1 MAVFLSIKSR
11 SLSAASQVLLARQAL
26 VANEELTEPEVCLV
40 RREGMAR
47 TAWTAS
53 QEHPLIPQWSIA
65 LATFF
70 LA

>member
-1 MAVFLSIKSR
+1 MRFRFQNVE
-11 SLSAASQVLLARQAL
+11 SQVLLARPAL
-26 VANEELTEPEVCLV
+26 VASEELTEPEVCLV

-47 TAWTAS
+47 TAWTGS
-53 QEHPLIPQWSIA
+53 QEHLLIPRWLTP